1 MFVKLVSLNISND
14 SKLIL
19 TSGLGIINSCI
30 RSLISTTSKSDY
42 RLLILTLSSININ
55 KSLGSIFFKKKYFGI
70 NSLSG
75 DLFFSTSSK
84 LFRNSNL
91 ISLI

>member
-19 TSGLGIINSCI
+19 TSGLGIINSHI

-42 RLLILTLSSININ
+42 RLLILILSSISIN
-55 KSLGSIFFKKKYFGI
+55 KSLGSIFVKKKYFGI

>member
-1 MFVKLVSLNISND
+1 MNTSND

-19 TSGLGIINSCI
+19 TSGLGIINSYI
-30 RSLISTTSKSDY
+30 RSLISTTNKSDY

-70 NSLSG
+70 NSLSR

>member
-1 MFVKLVSLNISND
+1 MNISND

-30 RSLISTTSKSDY
+30 RNLISTTSKSDY
-42 RLLILTLSSININ
+42 RLLILILSSISIN
-55 KSLGSIFFKKKYFGI
+55 KSLGIIFVKNKYFGT
-70 NSLSG
+70 NSLSR